1 MDGVGIEKEVK
12 EVSAVEKANILNIRS
27 IINNNPHGELK
38 ASGGSVGLPDGD
50 FGNSEVGHNAFGA
63 GKVIE

>member
-1 MDGVGIEKEVK
+1 MDGVGIEHNVK
-12 EVSAVEKANILNIRS
+12 EASAVEAANIPNIRAL
-27 IINNNPHGELK
+27 INNNPHNELK
-38 ASGGSVGLPDGD
+38 ASGSSVGLPDGD